1 MLFGLYLAD
10 TIVTCVHRGDKSTG
24 VGGGYVGVAGV
35 SQWGLLGQ
43 TPAECETT
51 EGI

>member
-1 MLFGLYLAD
+1 MY
-10 TIVTCVHRGDKSTG
+10 TG
-24 VGGGYVGVAGV
+24 QTSQQRWGGSVGAAGV